1 MGDNIYAAVL
11 PYKDWVHINNV
22 MRMHEHMKSLMT
34 SMYVGTFLTALS
46 YPTLAAG
53 MLGFYLIVQ
62 PYFM

>member
-1 MGDNIYAAVL
+1 MGNNVYASVL

-22 MRMHEHMKSLMT
+22 MRMHEHMMSLMT

-46 YPTLAAG
+46 YPRLAVG
-53 MLGFYLIVQ
+53 LLGVYLIVQ